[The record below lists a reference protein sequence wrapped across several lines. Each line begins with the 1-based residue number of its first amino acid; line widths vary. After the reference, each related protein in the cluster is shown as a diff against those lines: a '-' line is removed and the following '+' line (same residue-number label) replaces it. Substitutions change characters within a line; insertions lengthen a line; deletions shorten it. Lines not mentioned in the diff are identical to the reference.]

1 MTSFDIL
8 RKIIPPDQ
16 ALANEAL
23 KRSLGQVKNIDQAET
38 PALADA
44 LTKLEINKDL
54 NLINNFITPLPSDVA
69 NLYSST
75 LGTGTGPNNTI
86 TTNDLLGTAAG
97 VTYNQELPVVISV
110 LQQLGNTG
118 QLNSLTFDG
127 GTATN
132 VNNGVYTV
140 MTYCLEGD
148 YTIVD
153 PLSPGNITIIIP
165 PPLPGFGT
173 YTSYDQAFTTGL
185 IPAAANIIVN
195 IANANPTAQSQCNSS
210 YDAMGNQLVTNAT
223 NLAGAD
229 IDYQSIVTIGEVSV
243 TDPGNLSAAIS
254 NANFI
259 PNSDSTALGV
269 ASQLHEIG
277 RAVEQ
282 GGPAQFFGLI
292 ANTATTAGQAVVA
305 SMREGRNIALLNAV
319 GINLDTQI
327 VDVNPDTQVANN
339 LGSGQN
345 TVAEAR
351 ANIVI

>member
-8 RKIIPPDQ
+8 KKIIPPDQ

-23 KRSLGQVKNIDQAET
+23 KRSLGQVKNIGQADT

-54 NLINNFITPLPSDVA
+54 NLINDFNTPLPSDVA

-75 LGTGTGPNNTI
+75 LGTGTGPSNSI

-97 VTYNQELPVVISV
+97 VTHNEELPVVTSV
-110 LQQLGNTG
+110 LQELGNTG

-127 GTATN
+127 GTATD

-140 MTYCLEGD
+140 MTYCLEGA

-153 PLSPGNITIIIP
+153 PLDPETITITIP
-165 PPLPGFGT
+165 PPLPGYGI
-173 YTSYDQAFTTGL
+173 YTSYDEAFATGL
-185 IPAAANIIVN
+185 IPAAANIIGN

-210 YDAMGNQLVTNAT
+210 YDAMGNQLVINAN
-223 NLAGAD
+223 NLAGAG

-259 PNSDSTALGV
+259 PNSTSAALGL
-269 ASQLHEIG
+269 ASQIHEIG
-277 RAVEQ
+277 RGVEE
-282 GGPAQFFGLI
+282 GGPAQFFEQI
-292 ANTATTAGQAVVA
+292 ANVDGTAGQAVIA
-305 SMREGRNIALLNAV
+305 GMREGRNIALLNAV
-319 GINLDTQI
+319 GINLDTQV
-327 VDVNPDTQVANN
+327 VDVNPATQVANN